1 MARKRGKSEY
11 TKQRERILSF
21 IRKASRRGYLFDNFQ
36 SIPVDM
42 RKTPNGGDLYDNFQS
57 IPTERQLRQQGYRG
71 ASLAAHTRRLK
82 RITPKELYKQARFVD
97 IKTGEIL
104 SGEEGRKFERARRAE
119 ERERRNEEARR
130 AAEEYARKQAKRQAD
145 FARTVIHNYRLQIL
159 RFPKKVS
166 EIVLSALDS
175 AVATAGIV
183 AVAWA
188 LENKAESLSD
198 FLNRSVAFGD
208 SIAAVIAYCQAM
220 FGDLPGMQDNPEY
233 TTLIE
238 ALEEEEGISE

>member
-1 MARKRGKSEY
+1 MATKRRKSEY
-11 TKQRERILSF
+11 TRQRERILNF
-21 IRKASRRGYLFDNFQ
+21 VRRAQKRGYFFDV
-36 SIPVDM
+36 PV
-42 RKTPNGGDLYDNFQS
+42 N

-71 ASLAAHTRRLK
+71 ASLAAQTRRLQ
-82 RITPKELYKQARFVD
+82 RVTPSQLYEQARFLDVE
-97 IKTGEIL
+97 TGEIL
-104 SGEEGRKFERARRAE
+104 SGQEGRTFERARMAE

-145 FARTVIHNYRLQIL
+145 FARTVIHNYRLQI
-159 RFPKKVS
+159 
-166 EIVLSALDS
+166 
-175 AVATAGIV
+175 V

-198 FLNRSVAFGD
+198 FLNRSAAFGD

-233 TTLIE
+233 MNLIE
-238 ALEEEEGISE
+238 ALEEEEGIGE

>member
-1 MARKRGKSEY
+1 MA
-11 TKQRERILSF
+11 TKQRRKTEYTRQRDRILSF

-36 SIPVDM
+36 SIP
-42 RKTPNGGDLYDNFQS
+42 
-57 IPTERQLRQQGYRG
+57 TERQLRQQGVTG
-71 ASLAAHTRRLK
+71 AKLAAQTRRLQ
-82 RITPKELYKQARFVD
+82 RIKPADLYAQAEFLDVE
-97 IKTGEIL
+97 TGVIL
-104 SGEEGRKFERARRAE
+104 TGREGRIFERARRAE

-130 AAEEYARKQAKRQAD
+130 AAEEYARKQSKRQAD

-175 AVATAGIV
+175 AIATAGIV

-198 FLNRSVAFGD
+198 FLSRSAAFGD

-233 TTLIE
+233 MSLIE
-238 ALEEEEGISE
+238 ALEEEEGIGE

>member
-1 MARKRGKSEY
+1 MARKRRKSEY
-11 TKQRERILSF
+11 TRQRERILNF
-21 IRKASRRGYLFDNFQ
+21 VRRAEKRGYFFDVPIN
-36 SIPVDM
+36 
-42 RKTPNGGDLYDNFQS
+42 

-71 ASLAAHTRRLK
+71 ASLAAQTRRLQ
-82 RITPKELYKQARFVD
+82 RVTPSKLYEQARFLDVE
-97 IKTGEIL
+97 TGEIL
-104 SGEEGRKFERARRAE
+104 TGKEGRAFERARRAE
-119 ERERRNEEARR
+119 ERERRNKEARR
-130 AAEEYARKQAKRQAD
+130 AAEEYARNQKKRQAD

-166 EIVLSALDS
+166 QIVLSALDS
-175 AVATAGIV
+175 AIATSGIV

-198 FLNRSVAFGD
+198 FLNRSAAFGD

-233 TTLIE
+233 MSLIE
-238 ALEEEEGISE
+238 ALEEEEGIGE

>member
-1 MARKRGKSEY
+1 MARKRRKSEY

-21 IRKASRRGYLFDNFQ
+21 IRKASKRGYLF
-36 SIPVDM
+36 
-42 RKTPNGGDLYDNFQS
+42 DNFQS

-71 ASLAAHTRRLK
+71 ASLAAQTRRLQ
-82 RITPKELYKQARFVD
+82 RVTPAELYEQARFVD
-97 IKTGEIL
+97 VETGEIL
-104 SGEEGRKFERARRAE
+104 SGQEGRKFERARKAE

-130 AAEEYARKQAKRQAD
+130 AAEEYARKRAKRQAD

-175 AVATAGIV
+175 AIASASIV

-198 FLNRSVAFGD
+198 FLNRSAAFGD

-233 TTLIE
+233 MDLIE
-238 ALEEEEGISE
+238 ALEEEEGIGE

>member
-1 MARKRGKSEY
+1 MARKRRKSEY

-21 IRKASRRGYLFDNFQ
+21 IRKASKRGYLF
-36 SIPVDM
+36 
-42 RKTPNGGDLYDNFQS
+42 DNFQS

-71 ASLAAHTRRLK
+71 ASLAAQTRRLQ
-82 RITPKELYKQARFVD
+82 RVTPAELYEQARFVD
-97 IKTGEIL
+97 VETGEIL
-104 SGEEGRKFERARRAE
+104 TGQEGRKFERARKAE

-130 AAEEYARKQAKRQAD
+130 AAEEYARKRAKRQAD

-175 AVATAGIV
+175 AIASASIV

-198 FLNRSVAFGD
+198 FLNRSAAFGD

-220 FGDLPGMQDNPEY
+220 FGGLPGMQDNPEY
-233 TTLIE
+233 MDLIE
-238 ALEEEEGISE
+238 ALEEEEGIGE